1 MSWWRV
7 TTTAIVALSA
17 IVGIGA
23 QVRSEDD
30 ADRRELEQYRLTA
43 DTLKK
48 VEVAVVAAANAMKND
63 PIVQMWQ
70 EANREAE
77 ALQQKNNLTAAE
89 ARRLQQLKAIIE
101 SEPFDVN
108 VNAAT
113 LTEMAA
119 QLEKI
124 PPLASA
130 LNDAGLTPREYAKFM
145 FAMSLAGMA
154 RGFQKAAGTNQPL
167 VPGVPTENVKFV
179 AEHEAE
185 LERLGKVIEEA
196 AR

>member
-1 MSWWRV
+1 MSWRRV

-23 QVRSEDD
+23 QVRSEED
-30 ADRRELEQYRLTA
+30 ADRQELEQYRLTT

-48 VEVAVVAAANAMKND
+48 VEVAVLAAANAMKND
-63 PIVQMWQ
+63 PIVQAWQ
-70 EANREAE
+70 DAKREAE
-77 ALQQKNNLTAAE
+77 TLQKKYELTAAE
-89 ARRLQQLKAIIE
+89 ARRLQQLQAIIE

-108 VNAAT
+108 VNAET

-119 QLEKI
+119 QLAKI
-124 PPLASA
+124 HPLASA
-130 LNDAGLTPREYAKFM
+130 LKDAGLTPREYAKFM

-154 RGFQKAAGTNQPL
+154 HGFQKAAGTNRPL

-185 LERLGKVIEEA
+185 LERLGKLIEDA

>member
-23 QVRSEDD
+23 QVRSGED
-30 ADRRELEQYRLTA
+30 ADRQELEQYRLTTE
-43 DTLKK
+43 TLKK
-48 VEVAVVAAANAMKND
+48 VEVAVVAAVNAMKND

-70 EANREAE
+70 DANREAE
-77 ALQQKNNLTAAE
+77 ALKKKDALTAAE
-89 ARRLQQLKAIIE
+89 ARRLQQLQAIIE
-101 SEPFDVN
+101 SEPFDVD
-108 VNAAT
+108 VKAET

-119 QLEKI
+119 QLAKI

-130 LNDAGLTPREYAKFM
+130 LKDAGLTPREYAKFM

-154 RGFQKAAGTNQPL
+154 HGFQKAGGADQPL
-167 VPGVPTENVKFV
+167 VPGVAAENVKFMV
-179 AEHEAE
+179 EHEAE
-185 LERLGKVIEEA
+185 LERLGKLIEDA